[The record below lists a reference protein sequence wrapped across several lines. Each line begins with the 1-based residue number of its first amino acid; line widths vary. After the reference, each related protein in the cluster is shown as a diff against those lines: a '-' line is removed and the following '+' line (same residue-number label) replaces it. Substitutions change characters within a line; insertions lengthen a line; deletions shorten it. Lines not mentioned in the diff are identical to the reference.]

1 MVRMQTRFPLVADD
15 ERIVVENPEM
25 RLYDEGDL
33 ISNIRGPYQERDF
46 WQESS
51 GQPAPRNRVERGIEA
66 PVFEAKPSHYSRKER
81 YQKPVSKAPVK
92 TQGQLAREMAREDL
106 KKKRSA
112 SYLHQEK
119 KPHPVTPTKQQV
131 TAPLVEKKVPQLTA
145 LANRLRQTDYILADM
160 PVVYP
165 LKKEERGQER
175 PIAKNSYD
183 FLKKSQVYNY
193 PERIANRER
202 QLAQELNL
210 THMEEGLE

>member
-15 ERIVVENPEM
+15 ELIVVENPEM
-25 RLYDEGDL
+25 KLYDEGDL

-46 WQESS
+46 WQESNS
-51 GQPAPRNRVERGIEA
+51 QPAPRNRVERGMEA
-66 PVFEAKPSHYSRKER
+66 PAFEVKPSHYSRKER
-81 YQKPVSKAPVK
+81 YQKPVSKATIK

-112 SYLHQEK
+112 SYLHQD
-119 KPHPVTPTKQQV
+119 KPHPVKPAKQQV
-131 TAPLVEKKVPQLTA
+131 TAPLVEKKVPHLTE

-160 PVVYP
+160 PAVYP

-175 PIAKNSYD
+175 PVAKNSYD

>member
-1 MVRMQTRFPLVADD
+1 MQTRFPLVADD
-15 ERIVVENPEM
+15 ELIVGENPEM

-33 ISNIRGPYQERDF
+33 ISNIRGPYQEREF
-46 WQESS
+46 VQEGSPYPIQNEPKAEDS
-51 GQPAPRNRVERGIEA
+51 LLPPL
-66 PVFEAKPSHYSRKER
+66 FEAKPSLYSRKDR
-81 YQKPVSKAPVK
+81 YQKPVSKTPIK

-119 KPHPVTPTKQQV
+119 PHPVTPTKQQV
-131 TAPLVEKKVPQLTA
+131 TAPLVEKKVPHLTK

-160 PVVYP
+160 PAVYP

-193 PERIANRER
+193 PDRKVQRER